1 VFLALQALATAAML
15 AAMRSSR
22 RDLRGPGWP
31 ASVAPCATRR
41 RGPRVGSLALAAAIP
56 LVWLAACRAPSS
68 EDPRDAIEGGEKAA
82 LRFHEPRD
90 ATRGGVNRP
99 ALPGERGRESPLWIN
114 RPATRASGCTA
125 ERAGAPAAVAGRA
138 TYYDATDRGSC
149 SFDPPREPSDRMVAA
164 LSGADY
170 AHASWCGACLAVAG
184 PLGDVVVRVVDQ
196 CPGCRRGDL
205 DLSREAFAKIA
216 PLSAGRT
223 KVAWREVPCP
233 VTGPVVYQ
241 VKPGSNPQWTAI
253 QLRNHRHRIARLEAR
268 DAGGV
273 YHAIARTD
281 DNYFVAPGGLGPGP
295 YALRVSDVHGHA
307 LEDDAIALGSA
318 AQPGAAQF
326 PRCR

>member
-1 VFLALQALATAAML
+1 ML

-31 ASVAPCATRR
+31 EAAAPCAIRR
-41 RGPRVGSLALAAAIP
+41 LAVVLVG
-56 LVWLAACRAPSS
+56 LAACRAPS
-68 EDPRDAIEGGEKAA
+68 D
-82 LRFHEPRD
+82 EPR
-90 ATRGGVNRP
+90 
-99 ALPGERGRESPLWIN
+99 ERGPEAPPGSHPPARGTAPVAGRAGD
-114 RPATRASGCTA
+114 RPATRAPTCAA
-125 ERAGAPAAVAGRA
+125 EHPAAATAVAGRA
-138 TYYDATDRGSC
+138 TYYDPTGRGSC
-149 SFDPPREPSDRMVAA
+149 SFDPPREASDRLVAA

-196 CPGCRRGDL
+196 CPGCQRGDL
-205 DLSREAFAKIA
+205 DLSREAFATIA

-223 KVAWREVPCP
+223 KVTWREVPCP
-233 VTGPVVYQ
+233 VIGPVVYR

-307 LEDDAIALGSA
+307 LEDGEIALDPA

-326 PRCR
+326 PSCR

>member
-1 VFLALQALATAAML
+1 ML
-15 AAMRSSR
+15 AAMRPSR

-31 ASVAPCATRR
+31 ATVAPCAIQRR
-41 RGPRVGSLALAAAIP
+41 ATDRCALRLVLAL
-56 LVWLAACRAPSS
+56 VGLAACRAPSS
-68 EDPRDAIEGGEKAA
+68 EDPGDGIDPPAHRAAPVAGRTGE
-82 LRFHEPRD
+82 
-90 ATRGGVNRP
+90 
-99 ALPGERGRESPLWIN
+99 
-114 RPATRASGCTA
+114 RPATRAAACTA
-125 ERAGAPAAVAGRA
+125 ERAAAPTAVAGSA
-138 TYYDATDRGSC
+138 TYYDATGRGSC
-149 SFDPPREPSDRMVAA
+149 SFDPPRAPSDRMVAA

-196 CPGCRRGDL
+196 CPGCRHGDL

-223 KVAWREVPCP
+223 KVTWHEVPCP

-268 DAGGV
+268 DARGV

-307 LEDDAIALGSA
+307 LEDSEIALGPA

-326 PRCR
+326 PSCR

>member
-1 VFLALQALATAAML
+1 MAGRT
-15 AAMRSSR
+15 
-22 RDLRGPGWP
+22 
-31 ASVAPCATRR
+31 
-41 RGPRVGSLALAAAIP
+41 
-56 LVWLAACRAPSS
+56 
-68 EDPRDAIEGGEKAA
+68 GE
-82 LRFHEPRD
+82 H
-90 ATRGGVNRP
+90 
-99 ALPGERGRESPLWIN
+99 
-114 RPATRASGCTA
+114 PATRAFGCPA
-125 ERAGAPAAVAGRA
+125 ARADAPAAVAGRA

-149 SFDPPREPSDRMVAA
+149 SFDPPHEPADRMVAA
-164 LSGADY
+164 LSGAAY

-196 CPGCRRGDL
+196 CPGCPRGDL
-205 DLSREAFAKIA
+205 DLSREAFANIA

-223 KVAWREVPCP
+223 KVTWREVPCP

-268 DAGGV
+268 DARGV

-307 LEDDAIALGSA
+307 LEDGAIELGSA

-326 PRCR
+326 PTCR

>member
-1 VFLALQALATAAML
+1 MALA
-15 AAMRSSR
+15 
-22 RDLRGPGWP
+22 G
-31 ASVAPCATRR
+31 
-41 RGPRVGSLALAAAIP
+41 
-56 LVWLAACRAPSS
+56 LAACRGPSG
-68 EDPRDAIEGGEKAA
+68 DP
-82 LRFHEPRD
+82 
-90 ATRGGVNRP
+90 RGGVDRP
-99 ALPGERGRESPLWIN
+99 ALSSEGREGPLGIN
-114 RPATRASGCTA
+114 PPGRRVAPVAGRTGERPATRASGCPERTA
-125 ERAGAPAAVAGRA
+125 EPAAVAGSA
-138 TYYDATDRGSC
+138 TYYAAAGRGSC
-149 SFDPPREPSDRMVAA
+149 SFDPPEPSERMVAA
-164 LSGADY
+164 LSSADY

-205 DLSREAFAKIA
+205 DLSQEAFAQIA

-268 DAGGV
+268 DAGGA

-295 YALRVSDVHGHA
+295 YALRISDVHGHA
-307 LEDDAIALGSA
+307 LEDPAIALGSA

-326 PRCR
+326 PSCR

>member
-1 VFLALQALATAAML
+1 MALVGLTAC
-15 AAMRSSR
+15 
-22 RDLRGPGWP
+22 RGPSSDPSGGVDRP
-31 ASVAPCATRR
+31 A
-41 RGPRVGSLALAAAIP
+41 L
-56 LVWLAACRAPSS
+56 SS
-68 EDPRDAIEGGEKAA
+68 EEGGEG
-82 LRFHEPRD
+82 P
-90 ATRGGVNRP
+90 
-99 ALPGERGRESPLWIN
+99 PGINPPGRRVAPVAGRIGEH
-114 RPATRASGCTA
+114 PATRAGCLA
-125 ERAGAPAAVAGRA
+125 EPAPAAVAGSA
-138 TYYDATDRGSC
+138 TYYDAAGRGSC
-149 SFDPPREPSDRMVAA
+149 SFDPPAPADRMVVA
-164 LSGADY
+164 LSSADY

-196 CPGCRRGDL
+196 CPGCRRGEL
-205 DLSREAFAKIA
+205 DLSREAFAQIA

-223 KVAWREVPCP
+223 KITWREVPCP

-268 DAGGV
+268 DVGGA

-307 LEDDAIALGSA
+307 LEDAAIALGPA

-326 PRCR
+326 PSCR

>member
-1 VFLALQALATAAML
+1 MRRDVLTLQAPAAAAML
-15 AAMRSSR
+15 AAMRLSR

-31 ASVAPCATRR
+31 AIIAPCALRA
-41 RGPRVGSLALAAAIP
+41 RGRLRTLALA

-68 EDPRDAIEGGEKAA
+68 EDR
-82 LRFHEPRD
+82 RD
-90 ATRGGVNRP
+90 ATEGEAGEARRTAPVAGRI
-99 ALPGERGRESPLWIN
+99 GERL
-114 RPATRASGCTA
+114 ATRAFGCA
-125 ERAGAPAAVAGRA
+125 GERAAAPAAVAGRA
-138 TYYDATDRGSC
+138 TYYDASDRGSC
-149 SFDPPREPSDRMVAA
+149 SFDPPREPAERLVVA
-164 LSGADY
+164 LSSDDY

-216 PLSAGRT
+216 PLSVGRT
-223 KVAWREVPCP
+223 KIAWREVPCP

-268 DAGGV
+268 DARGE

-281 DNYFVAPGGLGPGP
+281 DNYFVAPGGLGRGP

-307 LEDDAIALGSA
+307 LEDGAIALGAA

-326 PRCR
+326 PGCR